1 LAVPHD
7 RQKTHDTARRFLAE
21 GRLTIRQASHTNGVV
36 AHVRGDSGLTYRA
49 QWSPDLGWLRN
60 CVTRT
65 DQCTHL
71 IALRLITDTKPQT
84 PAKQQ

>member
-1 LAVPHD
+1 MTGED
-7 RQKTHDTARRFLAE
+7 THDTARRYLAE
-21 GRLTIRQASHTNGVV
+21 SRLTIWQASHTNGDV

-49 QWSPDLGWLRN
+49 QWSPDLGCLRN

-65 DQCTHL
+65 DRCTHL